1 MVMQQYILGLHGR
14 RSLVPAGESLKFDA
28 NHDDAVMS
36 GRDVVLGFNGAWG
49 FAPADL
55 TSPALAAAA
64 GALVDVTLAGGPGSG
79 LPEAGRQVTELR
91 VHGVS
96 GSDGSTMLEHPAAL
110 QVAGDQVTGFYR
122 RWSPDGPGR
131 PSVPW
136 LLEAYSWGGLTEA
149 PLASAAWL
157 LLAPFMF
164 YNVAHFALP
173 PAGSARGHA
182 PPATAGPVPHLATT
196 PGHRLASGLLRL
208 LALAATIQ
216 FVTGAAVVMIST
228 VAWQAAGRDGM
239 LPTWMGWFGRW
250 AAGWRVA
257 LALAAVAGIVAGL
270 WWLSVATGRKY
281 EGRITRAQQELNSRW
296 PLTQPGFWKGEL
308 LVGRQRALH
317 SAAAL
322 AALAMIGA
330 MSAGHASGARWV
342 AILLAAAVLAAAAAS
357 AIAPMAERH
366 TVSLVNGGRTQRN
379 LAGKW
384 CLVVLGAAIAALATA
399 AMVSGFT
406 DTARGPQPTTLRGLT
421 TFAGVLLAA
430 QACLLIA
437 LTSTVAVLAA
447 RVRSNRADRRR
458 RQDLPY
464 LGGMLGALF
473 PTLGVLLGGMLTAI
487 VSLGVT
493 RLLGTPLPSGFRFG
507 AMSPT
512 AIEVPW
518 PIYAFGAEPVGL
530 LAGALA
536 AATVLWFGY
545 RGRRRRFEAAEQGR
559 PSIVV
564 SAYGARG
571 RQSAPFDV
579 DGDSQDYRKTRRAIA
594 RAWAVGLLA
603 EDAAAALAWV
613 VICGA
618 LVVFAVAIAAAA
630 LAGSARHPSPLAG
643 GLQGIASLIA
653 LLGAVMTGWFVSR
666 LRRAYAS
673 VTSRKNVGMLW
684 DVFTFWPR
692 AVHPLAPP
700 CYAERAVPELVD
712 RIRLLTGHGSR
723 DIDDAVHI
731 GAEAERADLRRT
743 RGLTV
748 PPGPVLLTGYSQG
761 SVIAAAAI
769 AQLPPEVRQN
779 VALLTLACPARRL
792 HGRAFPAFFGAQQ
805 LGALG
810 DLLDIG
816 PGQREHGR
824 WKNLCRRSDYFGSW
838 VFAEPEPRLNSDDLT
853 TRVDQPCWDPV
864 VMVPDADPTPPP
876 IHRHAAWWPDPR
888 TGELGA
894 YLVTLLAG
902 RSSDR
907 APAAVA
913 ATPSAES
920 SSSSTVASRENV

>member
-1 MVMQQYILGLHGR
+1 MNEDAI
-14 RSLVPAGESLKFDA
+14 VPGD
-28 NHDDAVMS
+28 
-36 GRDVVLGFNGAWG
+36 DVVLGFNGAWG

-55 TSPALAAAA
+55 TSPALAGAA
-64 GALVDVTLAGGPGSG
+64 GALVDVTLVGAPGSEG
-79 LPEAGRQVTELR
+79 SDTAQPVTELR

-96 GSDGSTMLEHPAAL
+96 GSDGPTMLEHPAAL
-110 QVAGDQVTGFYR
+110 QVAGDKVTGFYR

-136 LLEAYSWGGLTEA
+136 QLEAYSWGGLTEA

-173 PAGSARGHA
+173 PAGSAGDDA
-182 PPATAGPVPHLATT
+182 ALATTGPVPHLATT
-196 PGHRLASGLLRL
+196 RGHRVASCLLRL

-216 FVTGAAVVMIST
+216 FVAGAAVVTVST
-228 VAWQAAGRDGM
+228 VAWQAAGRSGM
-239 LPTWMGWFGRW
+239 LPIWMGWYGRW
-250 AAGWRVA
+250 TAGWRVA
-257 LALAAVAGIVAGL
+257 LAMVAVAGVVAGL

-281 EGRITRAQQELNSRW
+281 EGRTTKAQQELNARW

-317 SAAAL
+317 AAAAL

-330 MSAGHASGARWV
+330 MSADPSSGARWV
-342 AILLAAAVLAAAAAS
+342 AIFFGAAVLAAAAAS
-357 AIAPMAERH
+357 IGAPIAERQ
-366 TVSLVNGGRTQRN
+366 TVSLVNGGGSQRN
-379 LAGKW
+379 MAGRW
-384 CLVVLGAAIAALATA
+384 CRWVLGAAIAALATA
-399 AMVSGFT
+399 AIVSGLT
-406 DTARGPQPTTLRGLT
+406 DTIRGPQPTTLPGLT
-421 TFAGVLLAA
+421 TFAGVLLAV
-430 QACLLIA
+430 QAFLLIA

-447 RVRSNRADRRR
+447 RVRPKRDDRRR
-458 RQDLPY
+458 SQDLPY

-473 PTLGVLLGGMLTAI
+473 PTLGVLLGGMLTAV

-493 RLLGTPLPSGFRFG
+493 RLVGTPLPSGFRFG

-530 LAGALA
+530 LVGALA
-536 AATVLWFGY
+536 AAAVLWLAY
-545 RGRRRRFEAAEQGR
+545 RGNRRRFEAAEQGR
-559 PSIVV
+559 PSMVA
-564 SAYGARG
+564 SAYGAQG
-571 RQSAPFDV
+571 QQPAQDDV
-579 DGDSQDYRKTRRAIA
+579 DDSPNYQKTRRAIA
-594 RAWAVGLLA
+594 KAWAVGLVA

-613 VICGA
+613 VICAA
-618 LVVFAVAIAAAA
+618 LVVLAVAIGAAA
-630 LAGSARHPSPLAG
+630 LAGSARHPAPLDG
-643 GLQGIASLIA
+643 WLQGVASLIT
-653 LLGAVMTGWFVSR
+653 LLGAFLTGWFLSR
-666 LRRAYAS
+666 LRRAYSNVA
-673 VTSRKNVGMLW
+673 SRKNVGMLW

-692 AVHPLAPP
+692 AIHPLAPP

-712 RIRLLTGHGSR
+712 RISLLTGHGSSHV
-723 DIDDAVHI
+723 DDAVDI
-731 GAEAERADLRRT
+731 RAAAEQADLQRT

-748 PPGPVLLTGYSQG
+748 PAGQVLLTGYSQG
-761 SVIAAAAI
+761 SVIVAAAI
-769 AQLPPEVRQN
+769 AQLPRQVREK

-805 LGALG
+805 LGALA
-810 DLLDIG
+810 DLLDTG
-816 PGQREHGR
+816 PGQNERGR

-838 VFAEPEPRLNSDDLT
+838 IFAEPEPRLTGDDLT

-894 YLVTLLAG
+894 HLVTLLAG
-902 RSSDR
+902 MRSEEPD
-907 APAAVA
+907 AVA
-913 ATPSAES
+913 
-920 SSSSTVASRENV
+920 TVASQTTSGADTRPV